1 MCFRTSVIL
10 LLDPSPTP
18 TPRRPDVCFMWLI
31 GPWKTLKYVIWRNYK
46 WAIIKALFVA
56 LFVAFVGLLLYAMP
70 GSIIDKMFS
79 LS

>member
-1 MCFRTSVIL
+1 
-10 LLDPSPTP
+10 
-18 TPRRPDVCFMWLI
+18 MWLI